1 MDNEL
6 IIQMEH
12 NMVKKLVG
20 GKPVNIYKRGQGF
33 ELGSTENKSSYNPRQ
48 NLLGRLYNLT
58 VVQFNPQKRGFSL
71 LGYMYNRTIMCTN
84 IITVLLNIHLGQG
97 QGEEGKKRAKKQQ
110 PSQHF

>member
-33 ELGSTENKSSYNPRQ
+33 ELGNTENKSSYNPIK
-48 NLLGRLYNLT
+48 LFGKI
-58 VVQFNPQKRGFSL
+58 VQ
-71 LGYMYNRTIMCTN
+71 
-84 IITVLLNIHLGQG
+84 LNSSPI
-97 QGEEGKKRAKKQQ
+97 
-110 PSQHF
+110 